1 MANELKGGTGDAV
14 KEGSAAGIGSG
25 GGGLVRLV
33 VLLEADDV
41 EFEDIGGGEDEVGE
55 RAEVAGWLWGPHGGV
70 EVVVGLDGR
79 DAWGEVGAGVGE
91 EPGGAVVDSG
101 GPLHHLVCRETHGG
115 FGAQKETPT
124 KLFVFP
130 FFFLFSL
137 RLNPVCCVGLG
148 FAF

>member
-55 RAEVAGWLWGPHGGV
+55 RAEVAGWLWGPLGGV

-79 DAWGEVGAGVGE
+79 DAWGEVGAGVG
-91 EPGGAVVDSG
+91 
-101 GPLHHLVCRETHGG
+101 
-115 FGAQKETPT
+115 
-124 KLFVFP
+124 
-130 FFFLFSL
+130 
-137 RLNPVCCVGLG
+137 
-148 FAF
+148 